1 MFLGTYTH
9 LASSCSRQHFS
20 LWFQAKMLQYRTLS
34 QLSPSMANKLSFIS
48 KRDLSSRDWHLNYGR
63 TLFVLWMGTKWPRDA
78 FYDTCSLSRPSIMG
92 LFQPLQRSNF
102 SISPALIPRTV
113 SYGKTE
119 LANKSQTP
127 LSPELLQTR
136 TGGIR
141 WKITYII
148 TFALSP
154 IFLVQLWR
162 GEGRTSTIKSVKAAK
177 MWSQKKKKIQ
187 E

>member
-1 MFLGTYTH
+1 MLLGTYTH
-9 LASSCSRQHFS
+9 LASSCSWQFFCP
-20 LWFQAKMLQYRTLS
+20 WFQAKMLQHRTLS
-34 QLSPSMANKLSFIS
+34 QLSPSMANKLPFIS
-48 KRDLSSRDWHLNYGR
+48 KGDLSSRDRHLNYSR
-63 TLFVLWMGTKWPRDA
+63 TLFVLWTGPKWLRDA
-78 FYDTCSLSRPSIMG
+78 FYDTCSLSRLSIMG
-92 LFQPLQRSNF
+92 LFQPLQWSNF
-102 SISPALIPRTV
+102 SISPALIPRTA

-119 LANKSQTP
+119 LATKSQTL

-136 TGGIR
+136 TGGVQ

-148 TFALSP
+148 TIALPP

-162 GEGRTSTIKSVKAAK
+162 GEGRTNTIKSVKAAK